1 MSRKDV
7 VFIGVTTQQS
17 STKELWPRWTE
28 ALGIDAGLVGMDI
41 APDAPPTEYRRAI
54 QRLQDPSIAGAVI
67 TTHKMHVY
75 RHCRDLFTDA
85 DPLVEMLGEVAGITK
100 EDGKLA
106 AHTIDPASSKRALA
120 EMLLPRHWRD
130 TGAEVLVLGGGGA
143 GAAVALS
150 LAEQHA
156 IRITV
161 ADVRSKRLDRLSS
174 FTLETEQIPP
184 RGYAD
189 HLVQALPP
197 YSLVVNATGLGK
209 DAPGSPV
216 SDDAAFPRHGVVW
229 ELNYRGDLLFLHQAR
244 RQQEERS
251 LSVHDGWRLFLHGW
265 AQALNLI
272 FGTHASAD
280 DLEAVSGGPVGGGL
294 SGKGL

>member
-1 MSRKDV
+1 MAHQDV

-41 APDAPPTEYRRAI
+41 APDAPPAEYRTAI

-67 TTHKMHVY
+67 TTHKMHVH
-75 RHCRDLFTDA
+75 RHCRDLFTSA

-120 EMLLPRHWRD
+120 EMLLPGHWRD
-130 TGAEVLVLGGGGA
+130 TGAEALVLGGGGA

-150 LAEQHA
+150 LAEQHSN
-156 IRITV
+156 RITV

-174 FTLETEQIPP
+174 FTLENEQIPP

-189 HLVQALPP
+189 HLVGALPP
-197 YSLVVNATGLGK
+197 GSLIVNATGLGK

-216 SDDAAFPRHGVVW
+216 SDGAAFPRNGVVW
-229 ELNYRGDLLFLHQAR
+229 ELNYRGELLFLHQAR
-244 RQQEERS
+244 RQQLDRS

-265 AQALNLI
+265 AHAINLI
-272 FGTHASAD
+272 FGVNVAAN
-280 DLEAVSGGPVGGGL
+280 DLETVSAHATGRPGQL
-294 SGKGL
+294 

>member
-17 STKELWPRWTE
+17 STKDLWPRWTE
-28 ALGIDAGLVGMDI
+28 ALGIDAGLVGVDI
-41 APDAPPTEYRRAI
+41 APDAPAVDYRSAI
-54 QRLQDPSIAGAVI
+54 RRLDKPSIAGAVI
-67 TTHKMHVY
+67 TTHKMNVY
-75 RHCRDLFTDA
+75 RHCRDLFTSA
-85 DPLVEMLGEVAGITK
+85 DSLVEMLGEVAGITK

-120 EMLLPRHWRD
+120 EMLLPGHWRD
-130 TGAEVLVLGGGGA
+130 TGAEALVLGGGGA

-156 IRITV
+156 NRITV

-174 FTLETEQIPP
+174 LALETTQIAPQSH
-184 RGYAD
+184 AD
-189 HLVQALPP
+189 HLVEALPP
-197 YSLVVNATGLGK
+197 CSLVVNATGLGK
-209 DAPGSPV
+209 DAAGSPV
-216 SDDAAFPRHGVVW
+216 SDDAAFPQDGVIW

-244 RQQEERS
+244 HQQVERS

-265 AQALNLI
+265 AQAINLI

-280 DLEAVSGGPVGGGL
+280 GLEAASGGRSQGGL
-294 SGKGL
+294 